1 MKIGVK
7 SEFVRWTVSGLLSFT
22 CSNTRWYCTLK
33 TRSLVSG
40 FPEIAVISSTTRR
53 DACGAGGF
61 KAELLSD
68 PNELQET
75 APLCWS
81 SARRPII
88 RRHMSESIA
97 ARRSGSFRWRVCV
110 KSPPSVFTLGLLIM
124 RERGRGRFL
133 TGNFCQNN
141 MAAPT
146 RGITTNGVTH

>member
-1 MKIGVK
+1 M
-7 SEFVRWTVSGLLSFT
+7 RWTVSGLLSFT

-110 KSPPSVFTLGLLIM
+110 KSPPSVFTLGLLYNEGAWTGEVFIRQLLPKQYGCTNEGNHDERRHSLTVT
-124 RERGRGRFL
+124 REKS
-133 TGNFCQNN
+133 
-141 MAAPT
+141 
-146 RGITTNGVTH
+146 